1 VLSQVGQDRLS
12 ELIDAEFAK
21 AKPQHPGSS
30 VEDLILWRR
39 NSDCWHRKEQPLV
52 ESLAKRLSCP
62 LQAIN
67 QKKFWSKSRVR
78 AGRRC
83 TVTTIE
89 GAWKSRNPIGQY
101 AVVTKQLH
109 SAIVKFVRGVPLACL
124 NDSSREHLDIGSQS
138 LKGRFAEM
146 TRDWREHLHVDLT
159 VDARGWADN
168 WQCFKRAGVFK
179 AGEKGSKA
187 SEHAPMLQHDQ
198 LESETAETDILG
210 CAGCSAKGGCAS
222 GRCPCLKSHQPCSPT
237 TCGCSL
243 FCRNPINKFIREKD
257 RHLTRRPGWN
267 PILNVSKLGDDQS
280 HHCEFMECIQLM
292 TGNIFCPVELGSRR
306 PAATQNSN

>member
-1 VLSQVGQDRLS
+1 MSQVGQDRLS

-21 AKPQHPGSS
+21 SKPQHPGSS

-39 NSDCWHRKEQPLV
+39 DSDCWHRKEQPLV
-52 ESLAKRLSCP
+52 ESLAKRLFCP

-67 QKKFWSKSRVR
+67 QKGFWSKSRVK

-109 SAIVKFVRGVPLACL
+109 SAIAKFVRGVPLACL

-146 TRDWREHLHVDLT
+146 TRDWREHLHLDLT

-179 AGEKGSKA
+179 AGKRAAKLPSMLRCCNMINWNRRQLKQTYWGVQAAVRKAVVLLVAALVSKA
-187 SEHAPMLQHDQ
+187 TNHAAQRHVAVPCF
-198 LESETAETDILG
+198 AEIQSTNSFEKRIDI
-210 CAGCSAKGGCAS
+210 
-222 GRCPCLKSHQPCSPT
+222 
-237 TCGCSL
+237 
-243 FCRNPINKFIREKD
+243 
-257 RHLTRRPGWN
+257 
-267 PILNVSKLGDDQS
+267 
-280 HHCEFMECIQLM
+280 
-292 TGNIFCPVELGSRR
+292 
-306 PAATQNSN
+306 